1 MISEKKVDIVAKNL
15 SENFWDSNKS
25 KIKKM
30 ITEAYIKG
38 FKDGVGEVENVY
50 RKREMIVDD

>member
-38 FKDGVGEVENVY
+38 FKDGVGKAENVY
-50 RKREMIVDD
+50 RKRGVIVDD